1 MLWTAPATAYN
12 TVGVRRRRSHNL
24 QGDQRVRIERLEI
37 AGFKSFAE
45 PVTLEFG
52 QGATAVVGPNGCG
65 KSNIADAV
73 FWVLGELG
81 AGTIRAR
88 GKELIFSGSALRE
101 PLGVAE
107 VRLHVSGARG
117 SRPTEAQNGAAGNG
131 ADSVAGNGA
140 SPAGGALPE
149 TPCNGAAAGT
159 APENGAAAGGLQRD
173 VVVGRRVD
181 ASGQSVYE
189 MDGRRCTR
197 RDIRRLFA
205 GTGLGPGSYAL
216 IEQGRA
222 NEVLSRKPADLRLLV
237 DEAVG
242 LGAYRLNRRESEA
255 NLRAAEKA
263 LERVRER
270 LRELDRFIR
279 VARRDSRTATRVREA
294 SDQAR
299 LLGVA
304 EKAARREELLTRI
317 RENAAPGEALGAE
330 RARRSRSLRAFERF
344 VEALREQVAG
354 TEVELREA
362 TREIGDLR
370 ARRAHAAALLDEG
383 ARAAEGR
390 AAQVSRLDTEATT
403 LGARLDDL
411 ETERKESERRA
422 GEFPD
427 RLAELTEA
435 AAARAAARDRALGEE
450 REAHAL
456 LWELRREVDR
466 LRASVRSF
474 RLSRDQYAARR
485 ERLSAAGLGLAG
497 SRRELAARL
506 DHATGG
512 LSAARERVRAQED
525 EISGLRGRLETAEAA
540 WRAATAAAEAAR
552 GEEAQAE
559 KDQAALSARRRSL
572 EALVAS
578 RNQLGE
584 GAAKLVEAAHRRG
597 LAPGGALGELVEV
610 DPGYE
615 LAAERLLGVH
625 RIRIERVADV
635 AELVE
640 ELGGPE
646 AGPSEV
652 LVSEL
657 LDACGSR
664 ERPASGGADRL
675 GDHLKPADARLGP
688 VIPDAVVT
696 TDLAEALAAF
706 LKEPGAYVARDGA
719 SVTPPGVVRFG
730 RGGPG
735 EGFLSTRREVAELEA
750 REREGARRLAR
761 LARASAGARAAA
773 DKARSAVE
781 GLGQTLARAEN
792 LAHRLQLDA
801 DRREETVEDV
811 SKRIEE
817 LEAEVSRHGEEAEGN
832 EEADARAAELLA
844 RDEARLGEA
853 SRELGEREGTHAA
866 LRRELEAREGEWRD
880 ADRELAR
887 QNAVADEVAGRAR
900 ALARQVRDDRQRL
913 ERIRAERAAAGR
925 DEEEWRTRRAS
936 AVREREAAE
945 TAVRDREAR
954 EAALAGVAADLRTRL
969 EGAVEAARLRTA
981 ELRDLEERLHELRS
995 GTQEAQGLLRELEDE
1010 FQRSRGRSLA
1020 EEAARLPASLQGRS
1034 REALAEEVSQVQD
1047 RIRQLGPVN
1056 EIAEAR
1062 LRELQAERREP
1073 ESNLQDVE
1081 AGIADG
1087 LAAIRRQD
1095 REARRIFRE
1104 GFEAVSAG
1112 FDEAFRQ
1119 LFGGGRAELRLV
1131 ATPGPP
1137 GLQESEDAAQGTGR
1151 GADPA
1156 GGDPGAPAS
1165 ASSGNGV
1172 GEAADAGLAGEFEA
1186 WNGGRS
1192 LAPEMPVDAQFGV
1205 EIVAQPPGKKLQS
1218 VRLLSG
1224 GEKAMTAIAF
1234 LIALFRYRP
1243 APFCLLDEVD
1253 APLDDANVQRFASML
1268 DELKR
1273 DTQLVVITHNR
1284 LTMEACEHLY
1294 GVTMEE
1300 PGVSRLISMQLGAD
1314 VENWIAAAADPDR
1327 ADGAAALSA

>member
-1 MLWTAPATAYN
+1 M
-12 TVGVRRRRSHNL
+12 
-24 QGDQRVRIERLEI
+24 RIERLEI

-117 SRPTEAQNGAAGNG
+117 SRPGEPASGVGGNG
-131 ADSVAGNGA
+131 AEAVAGNG
-140 SPAGGALPE
+140 GLPE
-149 TPCNGAAAGT
+149 RGAPQGTPGNGAAAPP
-159 APENGAAAGGLQRD
+159 APEDGTTAGGFRQD

-242 LGAYRLNRRESEA
+242 LGAYRLNRRESET

-279 VARRDSRTATRVREA
+279 VARRDSRTASRVREA
-294 SDQAR
+294 ADQAR

-304 EKAARREELLTRI
+304 EKAARREELLSRI
-317 RENAAPGEALGAE
+317 RENTAPDDALAAE
-330 RARRSRSLRAFERF
+330 RARRSRSLQAFERF
-344 VEALREQVAG
+344 VEALREQVTG

-362 TREIGDLR
+362 TREIGDLKERR
-370 ARRAHAAALLDEG
+370 ARAAALLDEG
-383 ARAAEGR
+383 ARAAEVR
-390 AAQVSRLDTEATT
+390 ASQVSRLDAEAAT
-403 LGARLDDL
+403 LEARLDDL
-411 ETERKESERRA
+411 ETERQESERRA

-427 RLAELTEA
+427 RLTELTEA
-435 AAARAAARDRALGEE
+435 AAGQAAARDRALAEE
-450 REAHAL
+450 REAHSV

-474 RLSRDQYAARR
+474 RMSRDQYATQR
-485 ERLSAAGLGLAG
+485 ERLSATGLGLSG
-497 SRRELAARL
+497 SRREFAARL
-506 DHATGG
+506 DHATRT
-512 LSAARERVRAQED
+512 LSGALSRVRAQED
-525 EISGLRGRLETAEAA
+525 EITGLRGQLETAEAA
-540 WRAATAAAEAAR
+540 WRSATSAAEAAR
-552 GEEAQAE
+552 DEEVRAE
-559 KDQAALSARRRSL
+559 KDQAALADRHRSL
-572 EALVAS
+572 AALVAS

-584 GAAKLVEAAHRRG
+584 STSRVLAAAHRRG

-615 LAAERLLGVH
+615 VAAERLLGVH
-625 RIRIERVADV
+625 RIRIDRVADV
-635 AELVE
+635 SEIVE
-640 ELGGPE
+640 ELGGQE

-657 LDACGSR
+657 LEACGSR
-664 ERPASGGADRL
+664 ERPANDGGDRL
-675 GDHLKPADARLGP
+675 GDHLKPLDPGLDPA
-688 VIPDAVVT
+688 IPDAVVT
-696 TDLAEALAAF
+696 GDLTEALAAF
-706 LKEPGAYVARDGA
+706 LDKPHTYVTRDGA
-719 SVTPPGVVRFG
+719 SVAPPGVVRFG

-750 REREGARRLAR
+750 RKREGTRQLAR
-761 LARASAGARAAA
+761 LARAATGAQEAA

-781 GLGQTLARAEN
+781 DLRQTLGRAEN
-792 LAHRLQLDA
+792 LAHRLQLEA
-801 DRREETVEDV
+801 DRHAETVEDV

-817 LEAEVSRHGEEAEGN
+817 LEAEVSRHDEEREDN
-832 EEADARAAELLA
+832 EQADARAGELLA
-844 RDEARLGEA
+844 RDEARLQEA
-853 SRELGEREGTHAA
+853 SRELAERDAAHAA
-866 LRRELEAREGEWRD
+866 RRRELEAREAQWRE

-900 ALARQVRDDRQRL
+900 ALERQVRDDRQRL
-913 ERIRAERAAAGR
+913 DRARAERAAAGC
-925 DEEEWRTRRAS
+925 EENEWLTRRA
-936 AVREREAAE
+936 AALRERQSAEAAI
-945 TAVRDREAR
+945 RDWEAR
-954 EAALAGVAADLRTRL
+954 EGALTRVAADLRTRL
-969 EGAVEAARLRTA
+969 EDAVEAVRTRA
-981 ELRDLEERLHELRS
+981 GEIRDLEEKLHEIRS
-995 GTQEAQGLLRELEDE
+995 GTQEAQGLLRELEGE
-1010 FQRSRGRSLA
+1010 FQRATGGSLTN
-1020 EEAARLPASLQGRS
+1020 AAASLPASLRGRS
-1034 REALAEEVSQVQD
+1034 REDLAEEISEVQD
-1047 RIRQLGPVN
+1047 RIRNLGPVN
-1056 EIAEAR
+1056 EIAETR

-1073 ESNLQDVE
+1073 ESHLQDVE
-1081 AGIADG
+1081 QGIADG

-1104 GFEAVSAG
+1104 GFEAVNTG

-1131 ATPGPP
+1131 AAPGPP
-1137 GLQESEDAAQGTGR
+1137 GSHESADTANGTGQ

-1156 GGDPGAPAS
+1156 REGSGAPAS
-1165 ASSGNGV
+1165 GGSGNGV
-1172 GEAADAGLAGEFEA
+1172 DATAAAGIEEGFEA
-1186 WNGGRS
+1186 WNRDAGS

-1205 EIVAQPPGKKLQS
+1205 EIAAQPPGKKLQS

-1234 LIALFRYRP
+1234 LIALFRHRP

-1253 APLDDANVQRFASML
+1253 APLDDANVRRFASML

-1300 PGVSRLISMQLGAD
+1300 PGVSRLISMEIGAG
-1314 VENWIAAAADPDR
+1314 VEDWIAAAADPDT
-1327 ADGAAALSA
+1327 ADAAALSA

>member
-1 MLWTAPATAYN
+1 M
-12 TVGVRRRRSHNL
+12 
-24 QGDQRVRIERLEI
+24 RIERLEI

-88 GKELIFSGSALRE
+88 GKELIFSGSALRD

-107 VRLHVSGARG
+107 VRLHVSGVRG
-117 SRPTEAQNGAAGNG
+117 SRSGESGNGVAANGAGPVARSGGSLEGDALPGRPGNGAAEPVPGNG
-131 ADSVAGNGA
+131 MA
-140 SPAGGALPE
+140 PGALR
-149 TPCNGAAAGT
+149 
-159 APENGAAAGGLQRD
+159 RD

-279 VARRDSRTATRVREA
+279 MARRDSRTATRVREA
-294 SDQAR
+294 ADRAR

-304 EKAARREELLTRI
+304 EKAARREEFLSRI
-317 RENAAPGEALGAE
+317 RENTAPADALSAE
-330 RARRSRSLRAFERF
+330 RARRSRSLQAFERF
-344 VEALREQVAG
+344 VEALREQVTG
-354 TEVELREA
+354 TEVELREV
-362 TREIGDLR
+362 TREIGDLGVRR
-370 ARRAHAAALLDEG
+370 ARAAALLDEG
-383 ARAAEGR
+383 ARAAEVR
-390 AAQVSRLDTEATT
+390 ASHVSRLETEAAT

-422 GEFPD
+422 GEFPG

-435 AAARAAARDRALGEE
+435 AAGRAASRDRALAED
-450 REAHAL
+450 REAHSL
-456 LWELRREVDR
+456 VWELRREVDR

-474 RLSRDQYAARR
+474 RMSRNQYAAQR
-485 ERLSAAGLGLAG
+485 ERLSATGLGLSG
-497 SRRELAARL
+497 SRRELDARL
-506 DHATGG
+506 DHAARGLTGA
-512 LSAARERVRAQED
+512 LSRVRAQED
-525 EISGLRGRLETAEAA
+525 EITGLRGQLETAEAA
-540 WRAATAAAEAAR
+540 WRSATSAAEAAR
-552 GEEAQAE
+552 AEAARAE
-559 KDQAALSARRRSL
+559 KDQAALSARHRSL
-572 EALVAS
+572 RALVAS
-578 RNQLGE
+578 RRQLGE
-584 GAAKLVEAAHRRG
+584 SASQVVEAARRRG
-597 LAPGGALGELVEV
+597 LEPGGALGELVEV

-615 LAAERLLGVH
+615 LAAERLLGLH
-625 RIRIERVADV
+625 QIRIDRVADV
-635 AELVE
+635 SELVE
-640 ELGGPE
+640 ELGGE
-646 AGPSEV
+646 KAGPSEV

-657 LDACGSR
+657 LEACGSR
-664 ERPASGGADRL
+664 GRPANDGADRL
-675 GDHLKPADARLGP
+675 GDHLKPLDAGLGP
-688 VIPDAVVT
+688 IIPDAVVT
-696 TDLAEALAAF
+696 THLAEALVAF
-706 LKEPGAYVARDGA
+706 LKEPRIYVTRDGA
-719 SVTPPGVVRFG
+719 SVAPPGVVRFG

-750 REREGARRLAR
+750 REREGTQRLTR
-761 LARASAGARAAA
+761 LARASTSAGEAA
-773 DKARSAVE
+773 DEARSAVDE
-781 GLGQTLARAEN
+781 LRQTLARAEN
-792 LAHRLQLDA
+792 LAHRLQLEA
-801 DRREETVEDV
+801 DRRGETVEDV

-817 LEAEVSRHGEEAEGN
+817 LEAEVSRHGEEREGN
-832 EEADARAAELLA
+832 DRADARAAELLA
-844 RDEARLGEA
+844 RDEARFKEA
-853 SRELGEREGTHAA
+853 SRELGEREAAHAA
-866 LRRELEAREGEWRD
+866 LRRELEAREGQWRD

-887 QNAVADEVAGRAR
+887 QNAVADEVTGRAR
-900 ALARQVRDDRQRL
+900 ALGRQVRDDRQRL

-925 DEEEWRTRRAS
+925 DEEEWLTRRAS
-936 AVREREAAE
+936 AIHERESTESAIREREA
-945 TAVRDREAR
+945 RE
-954 EAALAGVAADLRTRL
+954 EALAGAAADLRSRL
-969 EGAVEAARLRTA
+969 ESAVAAARLRTA
-981 ELRDLEERLHELRS
+981 EIRDLEERLHKIRS

-1010 FQRSRGRSLA
+1010 FQRSGGGALAEAAAGLPASLRGRSRKELA
-1020 EEAARLPASLQGRS
+1020 EEAA
-1034 REALAEEVSQVQD
+1034 QVQD
-1047 RIRQLGPVN
+1047 RIRKLGPVN

-1073 ESNLQDVE
+1073 ESHLEDVE
-1081 AGIADG
+1081 QGIADG
-1087 LAAIRRQD
+1087 LRAIRRQD

-1104 GFEAVSAG
+1104 GFDAVSAG
-1112 FDEAFRQ
+1112 FDAAFRQ

-1131 ATPGPP
+1131 AAPGPP
-1137 GLQESEDAAQGTGR
+1137 GLQEATHTARGTGQ

-1156 GGDPGAPAS
+1156 GEDPDTS
-1165 ASSGNGV
+1165 AAGSPGNGV
-1172 GEAADAGLAGEFEA
+1172 AEAPAAGTTGEFEG
-1186 WNGGRS
+1186 WSPNPQS
-1192 LAPEMPVDAQFGV
+1192 LAPGMPVEAQFGV
-1205 EIVAQPPGKKLQS
+1205 EIAAQPPGKKLQS

-1300 PGVSRLISMQLGAD
+1300 PGVSRLISMQIGAD
-1314 VENWIAAAADPDR
+1314 VENWIAAAADPESV
-1327 ADGAAALSA
+1327 GSAASLPA

>member
-1 MLWTAPATAYN
+1 M
-12 TVGVRRRRSHNL
+12 
-24 QGDQRVRIERLEI
+24 RIERLEI

-107 VRLHVSGARG
+107 VRLHVSGVRV
-117 SRPTEAQNGAAGNG
+117 SRPGQSRNG
-131 ADSVAGNGA
+131 VAGNGSGA
-140 SPAGGALPE
+140 PSGNGALVEPAAPSG
-149 TPCNGAAAGT
+149 TPGNGAAPPDPLPPAVSAARG
-159 APENGAAAGGLQRD
+159 PEREVLEREVLERE
-173 VVVGRRVD
+173 VVVSRRVD

-237 DEAVG
+237 EEAVG

-270 LRELDRFIR
+270 LAELERHIR
-279 VARRDSRTATRVREA
+279 VARRDSRTASRVREA

-304 EKAARREELLTRI
+304 AKAARREELLSRI
-317 RENAAPGEALGAE
+317 RQNAVPEEVLGAE
-330 RARRSRSLRAFERF
+330 RVRRSRSLESFERF
-344 VEALREQVAG
+344 VEAIREQVAG
-354 TEVELREA
+354 TEIELREA
-362 TREIGDLR
+362 TREIGDLG
-370 ARRAHAAALLDEG
+370 ARRARAAALLDEG
-383 ARAAEGR
+383 ARSAEVR
-390 AAQVSRLDTEATT
+390 ATQVSRLDTEAAT
-403 LGARLDDL
+403 LGARLADL
-411 ETERKESERRA
+411 ESEREESERRA
-422 GEFPD
+422 GEFPE
-427 RLAELTEA
+427 RLADLAEA
-435 AAARAAARDRALGEE
+435 AAGRAAARDRALAEE
-450 REAHAL
+450 REAHSL

-474 RLSRDQYAARR
+474 RMSREQYAVRR
-485 ERLSAAGLGLAG
+485 ERLSATGLGLSG
-497 SRRELAARL
+497 SRRELDARL
-506 DHATGG
+506 GHATRT
-512 LSAARERVRAQED
+512 LSEALSRVRAQD
-525 EISGLRGRLETAEAA
+525 AEAA
-540 WRAATAAAEAAR
+540 EMRARLEATEASWRSAAADAEAA
-552 GEEAQAE
+552 GDEEERAA
-559 KDQAALSARRRSL
+559 KDQAARSDRHRSL
-572 EALVAS
+572 KALVAS

-584 GAAKLVEAAHRRG
+584 GAAKLAGAAQRLG
-597 LAPGGALGELVEV
+597 LTPGRALGELVEV

-625 RIRIERVADV
+625 RIRIDRVADLSELV
-635 AELVE
+635 AEL
-640 ELGGPE
+640 GGRD

-657 LDACGSR
+657 LEACASP
-664 ERPASGGADRL
+664 ERPATVGDDRL
-675 GDHLKPADARLGP
+675 SDHLRPADPALDP
-688 VIPDAVVT
+688 AIPDAVVT
-696 TDLAEALAAF
+696 ADLAEALAAF
-706 LKEPGAYVARDGA
+706 VETPRLYVTRDGA
-719 SVTPPGVVRFG
+719 SVAPPGVVRFG

-735 EGFLSTRREVAELEA
+735 EGFLRTRRELAELEDGV
-750 REREGARRLAR
+750 RKGTRRLAR
-761 LARASAGARAAA
+761 LARASIACREKAEAARRAAEDLREA
-773 DKARSAVE
+773 
-781 GLGQTLARAEN
+781 LARAEN
-792 LAHRLQLDA
+792 LAHRLRFEA
-801 DRREETVEDV
+801 DRHGETVEDV
-811 SKRIEE
+811 RTRIEE
-817 LEAEVSRHGEEAEGN
+817 LEAEVSRHAEERESN
-832 EEADARAAELLA
+832 EKADARAAELLA
-844 RDEARLGEA
+844 RDETRLREA
-853 SRELGEREGTHAA
+853 SRELGEREAA
-866 LRRELEAREGEWRD
+866 HTALKRELEAREGQWRG

-887 QNAVADEVAGRAR
+887 QQAVSDEVVGRAR
-900 ALARQVRDDRQRL
+900 DLERQVGEDRQRL
-913 ERIRAERAAAGR
+913 ERIRAERVAAR
-925 DEEEWRTRRAS
+925 REEKEWLRRRES
-936 AVREREAAE
+936 AVREQESAG
-945 TAVRDREAR
+945 TAVRDSEAR
-954 EAALAGVAADLRTRL
+954 EQALTGVAASLRARL
-969 EGAVEAARLRTA
+969 EEAAEALRRRGA
-981 ELRDLEERLHELRS
+981 EIRDLEERLHEVRS
-995 GTQEAQGLLRELEDE
+995 GTQEARGLLRELEGE
-1010 FQRSRGRSLA
+1010 FERASGRSLA
-1020 EEAARLPASLQGRS
+1020 EAAASLPASLHGRS
-1034 REALAEEVSQVQD
+1034 REEIAEEVRQVEE
-1047 RIRQLGPVN
+1047 RIERLGPVN
-1056 EIAEAR
+1056 EIAEVR
-1062 LRELQAERREP
+1062 LRELEAERGEP
-1073 ESNLQDVE
+1073 ELHLRDVE
-1081 AGIADG
+1081 QGISDG

-1095 REARRIFRE
+1095 REARRVFKE

-1131 ATPGPP
+1131 ETPGPSGP
-1137 GLQESEDAAQGTGR
+1137 HESGDA
-1151 GADPA
+1151 
-1156 GGDPGAPAS
+1156 
-1165 ASSGNGV
+1165 
-1172 GEAADAGLAGEFEA
+1172 AADAGPGADRSPERPRAAGSGSGDRA
-1186 WNGGRS
+1186 ATNGEMHGDLPDRDADTNS

-1205 EIVAQPPGKKLQS
+1205 EIAAQPPGKKLQS

-1268 DELKR
+1268 GELKR

-1300 PGVSRLISMQLGAD
+1300 PGVSRLISVQIGAD
-1314 VENWIAAAADPDR
+1314 IENWIAAAPGAETVG
-1327 ADGAAALSA
+1327 GAAAMPA

>member
-1 MLWTAPATAYN
+1 M
-12 TVGVRRRRSHNL
+12 
-24 QGDQRVRIERLEI
+24 RIERLEI

-52 QGATAVVGPNGCG
+52 EGATAVVGPNGCG

-117 SRPTEAQNGAAGNG
+117 SEPGESENGVPRNGADAVAGNGVPPESGAPPGIPGNGAAG
-131 ADSVAGNGA
+131 
-140 SPAGGALPE
+140 PIPE
-149 TPCNGAAAGT
+149 D
-159 APENGAAAGGLQRD
+159 GAAAGGFRRN
-173 VVVGRRVD
+173 VVVSRRVD

-197 RDIRRLFA
+197 REIRRLFA

-222 NEVLSRKPADLRLLV
+222 NDVLSRKPADLRLLV

-270 LRELDRFIR
+270 LRELDRYIR
-279 VARRDSRTATRVREA
+279 VARRDSRTASRVREA
-294 SDQAR
+294 SEQAQM
-299 LLGVA
+299 LGVA
-304 EKAARREELLTRI
+304 EKAARREELLSRI
-317 RENAAPGEALGAE
+317 RENSAPEDALGAE
-330 RARRSRSLRAFERF
+330 RARRSRSLGAFERF
-344 VEALREQVAG
+344 VEALREQATG
-354 TEVELREA
+354 TEFELREA
-362 TREIGDLR
+362 TREIGDLG
-370 ARRAHAAALLDEG
+370 ARRARAAALLDEG
-383 ARAAEGR
+383 ARAAGIR
-390 AAQVSRLDTEATT
+390 ASQVSRLDAEATA
-403 LGARLDDL
+403 LEARLDDL
-411 ETERKESERRA
+411 EIERQESERRA

-435 AAARAAARDRALGEE
+435 ATERAAARDRALAEE
-450 REAHAL
+450 REAHSR
-456 LWELRREVDR
+456 LWELGREVDR

-474 RLSRDQYAARR
+474 RMSRDQYATRR
-485 ERLSAAGLGLAG
+485 ERLSAAGLGLSG

-506 DHATGG
+506 DHATRG
-512 LSAARERVRAQED
+512 LAGARSRVRAQED
-525 EISGLRGRLETAEAA
+525 EITGLRGRLETAEAGWRSA
-540 WRAATAAAEAAR
+540 TSRAQAARDEEARAA
-552 GEEAQAE
+552 EE
-559 KDQAALSARRRSL
+559 QAALSDRHRAL
-572 EALVAS
+572 EALLAS

-584 GAAKLVEAAHRRG
+584 SAAKVVEAARRRG

-615 LAAERLLGVH
+615 RAAERLLGVH
-625 RIRIERVADV
+625 RIRIDRVADV
-635 AELVE
+635 SGLVE
-640 ELGGPE
+640 ELGGQQ

-657 LDACGSR
+657 LEACASR
-664 ERPASGGADRL
+664 ERVVKDGDDRL
-675 GDHLKPADARLGP
+675 GDHLRPKDPGLQPA
-688 VIPDAVVT
+688 IPDAVVT
-696 TDLAEALAAF
+696 ADLTEALRAF
-706 LKEPGAYVARDGA
+706 LKKPGAYVTPDGA

-735 EGFLSTRREVAELEA
+735 EGFLSTRREVTELET
-750 REREGARRLAR
+750 RKREGTRQLAR
-761 LARASAGARAAA
+761 LARASTGAREAAE
-773 DKARSAVE
+773 KARSAVE
-781 GLGQTLARAEN
+781 DLRQTLARAEN
-792 LAHRLQLDA
+792 LAHRLLLEA
-801 DRREETVEDV
+801 DRRGETFDDV
-811 SKRIEE
+811 STRIEE
-817 LEAEVSRHGEEAEGN
+817 LEAEVSRHTEEAEGN
-832 EEADARAAELLA
+832 EKADARAAAQLA
-844 RDEARLGEA
+844 RDEARLQEA
-853 SRELGEREGTHAA
+853 SRELGERDRAHAA
-866 LRRELEAREGEWRD
+866 LRRELEAREGQWRD

-887 QNAVADEVAGRAR
+887 HNAVAEEVAGRAR
-900 ALARQVRDDRQRL
+900 ALEGQVRDDRQRL
-913 ERIRAERAAAGR
+913 DRIRAEHAAAGR
-925 DEEEWRTRRAS
+925 EEEEWRTRRA
-936 AVREREAAE
+936 AALRERESAE
-945 TAVRDREAR
+945 TAIRDWEAR
-954 EAALAGVAADLRTRL
+954 EGTLAGVAGDLRTRL
-969 EGAVEAARLRTA
+969 EGAVEAARIRTA
-981 ELRDLEERLHELRS
+981 EIRDLEENLHKVRS
-995 GTQEAQGLLRELEDE
+995 GTQEAQGLLRELEGE
-1010 FQRSRGRSLA
+1010 FQRSGGRSLA
-1020 EEAARLPASLQGRS
+1020 DAAASLPAPLRGRS
-1034 REALAEEVSQVQD
+1034 REDLAEEIAEVQD
-1047 RIRQLGPVN
+1047 RIRNLGPVN

-1073 ESNLQDVE
+1073 ESHLRDVE
-1081 AGIADG
+1081 HGIADG

-1095 REARRIFRE
+1095 REARRIFRD

-1131 ATPGPP
+1131 ATPPP
-1137 GLQESEDAAQGTGR
+1137 GSRESADTAKGTGR

-1156 GGDPGAPAS
+1156 GENPDRAAS
-1165 ASSGNGV
+1165 GSSENGV
-1172 GEAADAGLAGEFEA
+1172 GESAAAGTGEEFEA
-1186 WNGGRS
+1186 WNPEPGS
-1192 LAPEMPVDAQFGV
+1192 LAPEMPEDVQLGV
-1205 EIVAQPPGKKLQS
+1205 EIAAQPPGKKLQS

-1253 APLDDANVQRFASML
+1253 APLDDANVRRFASML

-1284 LTMEACEHLY
+1284 LTMEACEHLF

-1300 PGVSRLISMQLGAD
+1300 PGVSRLISMQIGAE
-1314 VENWIAAAADPDR
+1314 VEDWIAAAAEPDT
-1327 ADGAAALSA
+1327 AGAAASLPA

>member
-1 MLWTAPATAYN
+1 M
-12 TVGVRRRRSHNL
+12 
-24 QGDQRVRIERLEI
+24 RIERLEI

-117 SRPTEAQNGAAGNG
+117 SDPGECGNR
-131 ADSVAGNGA
+131 VAGNGA
-140 SPAGGALPE
+140 AAVAGNGGPPLGDAPRGAPA
-149 TPCNGAAAGT
+149 NGAAET
-159 APENGAAAGGLQRD
+159 VPEDGLATGGLGRN

-197 RDIRRLFA
+197 REIRRLFA

-222 NEVLSRKPADLRLLV
+222 NDVLSRKPADLRLLV

-270 LRELDRFIR
+270 LRELDRYIR
-279 VARRDSRTATRVREA
+279 VARRDSRTASQVREA
-294 SDQAR
+294 SERAGM
-299 LLGVA
+299 LGVA
-304 EKAARREELLTRI
+304 EKAARREELLSRI
-317 RENAAPGEALGAE
+317 RSNTAPEDALGAE
-330 RARRSRSLRAFERF
+330 LARRSRSLRAFERF
-344 VEALREQVAG
+344 VEGLRKLATG
-354 TEVELREA
+354 TELELREA
-362 TREIGDLR
+362 TRKIGELGAHR
-370 ARRAHAAALLDEG
+370 ARAAALLDEG
-383 ARAAEGR
+383 VRAAEIR
-390 AAQVSRLDTEATT
+390 ASRISRLESEATT
-403 LGARLDDL
+403 LEARLEDL
-411 ETERKESERRA
+411 ETERQESEHRA

-435 AAARAAARDRALGEE
+435 AHRRGAARDRALTEE
-450 REAHAL
+450 REAHSR

-474 RLSRDQYAARR
+474 RISRDQYATRR
-485 ERLSAAGLGLAG
+485 ARLSADGLGLSG

-506 DHATGG
+506 DHATQG
-512 LSAARERVRAQED
+512 LSAARSRVREQED
-525 EISGLRGRLETAEAA
+525 EITGRRGELETAEAA
-540 WRAATAAAEAAR
+540 WRAATAAAQAAWD
-552 GEEAQAE
+552 EEARAE
-559 KDQAALSARRRSL
+559 KEQAALSDRHRL
-572 EALVAS
+572 LKALIGS

-584 GAAKLVEAAHRRG
+584 SASRVVEAAHRCG

-625 RIRIERVADV
+625 RIRIDRVADV
-635 AELVE
+635 AKLVE
-640 ELGGPE
+640 ELGGQE

-657 LDACGSR
+657 LEACGSSK
-664 ERPASGGADRL
+664 RPAHDGTDRL
-675 GDHLKPADARLGP
+675 GDHLKPVDPALDR
-688 VIPDAVVT
+688 VVPDAAVT
-696 TDLAEALAAF
+696 MDLAEALAAF
-706 LKEPGAYVARDGA
+706 VKKPGTYVTRGGA

-735 EGFLSTRREVAELEA
+735 EGFLSTRREAAELKA
-750 REREGARRLAR
+750 REREGRGQLAR
-761 LARASAGARAAA
+761 LAHASADAQETAG
-773 DKARSAVE
+773 KTRSALE
-781 GLGQTLARAEN
+781 DLRQALSRAEN
-792 LAHRLQLDA
+792 LAHRLRLEA
-801 DRREETVEDV
+801 DRHEETVEDA

-817 LEAEVSRHGEEAEGN
+817 LEAEVSRHAEEAEGN
-832 EEADARAAELLA
+832 EDADARAAALLA
-844 RDEARLGEA
+844 RDEARHREA
-853 SRELGEREGTHAA
+853 SRELTERDAAHTA
-866 LRRELEAREGEWRD
+866 LRSELEAREGQWRD

-887 QNAVADEVAGRAR
+887 GNAVADEVAGRAR
-900 ALARQVRDDRQRL
+900 ALERQVRNDRQRL
-913 ERIRAERAAAGR
+913 ERIRTERAAAR
-925 DEEEWRTRRAS
+925 REEEEWLIRRAD
-936 AVREREAAE
+936 ALRERESAEAAI
-945 TAVRDREAR
+945 RDWEVREATLTR
-954 EAALAGVAADLRTRL
+954 GAADLRTRL
-969 EGAVEAARLRTA
+969 EGAAEAARTRTGEIRA
-981 ELRDLEERLHELRS
+981 LEENLHEIRS
-995 GTQEAQGLLRELEDE
+995 RTQEARSLLRELEGE
-1010 FQRSRGRSLA
+1010 FQRASGGSLPD
-1020 EEAARLPASLQGRS
+1020 AAASLPASLRGRS
-1034 REALAEEVSQVQD
+1034 REELADEMRQAQD
-1047 RIRQLGPVN
+1047 RIRSLGPVN

-1073 ESNLQDVE
+1073 ESHLEDVE
-1081 AGIADG
+1081 QGIADG

-1104 GFEAVSAG
+1104 GFEAVNAG

-1131 ATPGPP
+1131 AAPGPSVSH
-1137 GLQESEDAAQGTGR
+1137 ESADTANGTGQ

-1156 GGDPGAPAS
+1156 GEDSGAPARG
-1165 ASSGNGV
+1165 SSGNGV
-1172 GEAADAGLAGEFEA
+1172 DETVAAGTDEEFEA
-1186 WNGGRS
+1186 WNGNPAS

-1205 EIVAQPPGKKLQS
+1205 EIAAQPPGKKLQS

-1224 GEKAMTAIAF
+1224 GEKAMTAIGF
-1234 LIALFRYRP
+1234 LIALFRHRP

-1253 APLDDANVQRFASML
+1253 APLDDANVRRFASML

-1300 PGVSRLISMQLGAD
+1300 PGVSRLISMEIGAGAED
-1314 VENWIAAAADPDR
+1314 WIAAADPDT
-1327 ADGAAALSA
+1327 ADAAASLPA

>member
-1 MLWTAPATAYN
+1 M
-12 TVGVRRRRSHNL
+12 
-24 QGDQRVRIERLEI
+24 RIERLEI

-52 QGATAVVGPNGCG
+52 RGATAVVGPNGCG

-101 PLGVAE
+101 PLAVAE
-107 VRLHVSGARG
+107 VRLHVSGARD
-117 SRPTEAQNGAAGNG
+117 SRPGESDNGFARNGAEA
-131 ADSVAGNGA
+131 VAGNGA
-140 SPAGGALPE
+140 PRVRD
-149 TPCNGAAAGT
+149 TPRGT
-159 APENGAAAGGLQRD
+159 AGNAARPVAENGVAPGGFGRN

-197 RDIRRLFA
+197 REIRRLFA

-222 NEVLSRKPADLRLLV
+222 NDVLSRKPADLRLLV

-270 LRELDRFIR
+270 LRELDRYIR
-279 VARRDSRTATRVREA
+279 LARRDSRNASRVREA
-294 SDQAR
+294 SEQAR
-299 LLGVA
+299 MLGVA
-304 EKAARREELLTRI
+304 EKAARREELLSRV
-317 RENAAPGEALGAE
+317 RENTGPEDALGAE

-344 VEALREQVAG
+344 VEALREQATG
-354 TEVELREA
+354 IEFELREA
-362 TREIGDLR
+362 TREIGDLG
-370 ARRAHAAALLDEG
+370 ARRARAAALLDEG
-383 ARAAEGR
+383 ARAAGMR
-390 AAQVSRLDTEATT
+390 ASQVTRLDAETTT
-403 LGARLDDL
+403 LEARLDDL
-411 ETERKESERRA
+411 ETRRQESERRA
-422 GEFPD
+422 EVFPD
-427 RLAELTEA
+427 RLAELTGVA
-435 AAARAAARDRALGEE
+435 TRRAAARDRALADE
-450 REAHAL
+450 REAHGL
-456 LWELRREVDR
+456 VWELRREVDR

-474 RLSRDQYAARR
+474 RMSRDQYATRR
-485 ERLSAAGLGLAG
+485 ERLSATGLGLSG
-497 SRRELAARL
+497 SRRELAARM
-506 DHATGG
+506 DHATRS
-512 LSAARERVRAQED
+512 LSGARARARTQE
-525 EISGLRGRLETAEAA
+525 EGITGLRAELETAEAA
-540 WRAATAAAEAAR
+540 WRSATSAVAAAR
-552 GEEAQAE
+552 DEEARAE
-559 KDQAALSARRRSL
+559 KEQAALADRHRSL
-572 EALVAS
+572 AALVAS

-584 GAAKLVEAAHRRG
+584 SASKVVEAAHRRG
-597 LAPGGALGELVEV
+597 FAPGGALGELVEV

-615 LAAERLLGVH
+615 LAAERLLGIH
-625 RIRIERVADV
+625 RIRIDRVSDV
-635 AELVE
+635 SELVE
-640 ELGGPE
+640 ELGGEE

-657 LDACGSR
+657 LEACGSR
-664 ERPASGGADRL
+664 KRPANDGADRL
-675 GDHLKPADARLGP
+675 GDHLRPLDPALDR
-688 VIPDAVVT
+688 VVPDAVVT
-696 TDLAEALAAF
+696 TGLAEALAAF
-706 LKEPGAYVARDGA
+706 LKEPGTYVTRDGA

-750 REREGARRLAR
+750 RKRQGARRLAR
-761 LARASAGARAAA
+761 LARASAGARESA
-773 DKARSAVE
+773 DTAGSAVE
-781 GLGQTLARAEN
+781 ELRQALGQAEN
-792 LAHRLQLDA
+792 LAHRLQLEA
-801 DRREETVEDV
+801 DRERETVAEA

-817 LEAEVSRHGEEAEGN
+817 LEAEISRHAEEAEGN
-832 EEADARAAELLA
+832 EEADARAAELAA
-844 RDEARLGEA
+844 RDEARLEEA
-853 SRELGEREGTHAA
+853 SRELGEREAGHAA
-866 LRRELEAREGEWRD
+866 LRRELEAREGQWRD

-887 QNAVADEVAGRAR
+887 QNAVADEVAGRAQ
-900 ALARQVRDDRQRL
+900 ALERQVRDDRQRL

-925 DEEEWRTRRAS
+925 EEEEWRTRQAS
-936 AVREREAAE
+936 AARERQSTE
-945 TAVRDREAR
+945 TAIRDWKAR
-954 EAALAGVAADLRTRL
+954 EATLTRGAADVRTRL
-969 EGAVEAARLRTA
+969 EGAVTAVRLRTA
-981 ELRDLEERLHELRS
+981 ETRDLEERLHEIRS
-995 GTQEAQGLLRELEDE
+995 GTQEAQGLLRELEDD

-1020 EEAARLPASLQGRS
+1020 EAAAALPASLRGRS
-1034 REALAEEVSQVQD
+1034 REELAEEAAEVQD
-1047 RIRQLGPVN
+1047 RIRKLGPVN

-1073 ESNLQDVE
+1073 ASHLEDVE
-1081 AGIADG
+1081 QGIADG

-1131 ATPGPP
+1131 AAPGPP
-1137 GLQESEDAAQGTGR
+1137 ESADMAKGTGQA
-1151 GADPA
+1151 ADPA
-1156 GGDPGAPAS
+1156 GEGPGAPMS
-1165 ASSGNGV
+1165 ASSENGV
-1172 GEAADAGLAGEFEA
+1172 AEAAAGTAGDFEA
-1186 WNGGRS
+1186 WGSDPRS
-1192 LAPEMPVDAQFGV
+1192 LAPGMPEETQFGV
-1205 EIVAQPPGKKLQS
+1205 EIAAEPPGKKLQS

-1300 PGVSRLISMQLGAD
+1300 PGVSRLISMEIGAD
-1314 VENWIAAAADPDR
+1314 AENWIAAAADPES
-1327 ADGAAALSA
+1327 ADGAALSA

>member
-1 MLWTAPATAYN
+1 M
-12 TVGVRRRRSHNL
+12 
-24 QGDQRVRIERLEI
+24 RIERLEI

-117 SRPTEAQNGAAGNG
+117 SRPRESENGVAANGAGSA
-131 ADSVAGNGA
+131 AGNGA
-140 SPAGGALPE
+140 SPDAAALQRRPG
-149 TPCNGAAAGT
+149 NGAAEPVPA
-159 APENGAAAGGLQRD
+159 NGMATGGSGHD

-181 ASGQSVYE
+181 ASGHSVYE

-197 RDIRRLFA
+197 KDIQRLFA

-304 EKAARREELLTRI
+304 EKAARREELRSRI
-317 RENAAPGEALGAE
+317 REHAAPEDALSAE

-344 VEALREQVAG
+344 VEALREQVTG

-370 ARRAHAAALLDEG
+370 ARRARAAALLDEG
-383 ARAAEGR
+383 ARAAEVR
-390 AAQVSRLDTEATT
+390 TSHVARLDTEART

-427 RLAELTEA
+427 RLAELTEGA
-435 AAARAAARDRALGEE
+435 AGRAAARDRALAEE

-474 RLSRDQYAARR
+474 RMSRDQYATQR
-485 ERLSAAGLGLAG
+485 ERLSAAGLGLSG
-497 SRRELAARL
+497 NRRELAARL
-506 DHATGG
+506 DHATRTLSGARSR
-512 LSAARERVRAQED
+512 LRAHEDETTALRAQFEAAEAKWRSAA
-525 EISGLRGRLETAEAA
+525 S
-540 WRAATAAAEAAR
+540 AAEAAR
-552 GEEAQAE
+552 DEETRAE
-559 KDQAALSARRRSL
+559 KDQAGLSDRHRSL

-584 GAAKLVEAAHRRG
+584 SAARVARAAHRRG
-597 LAPGGALGELVEV
+597 LVPGGALGELVEV

-615 LAAERLLGVH
+615 AAAERLLGVH
-625 RIRIERVADV
+625 RIRIGRVADV
-635 AELVE
+635 SELVE
-640 ELGGPE
+640 ELGGPD

-657 LDACGSR
+657 LEACGSPPR
-664 ERPASGGADRL
+664 RADDGCDRL
-675 GDHLKPADARLGP
+675 SDHLTPMDPALDP
-688 VIPDAVVT
+688 VVPDAVVT
-696 TDLAEALAAF
+696 TDLEEALAAF
-706 LKEPGAYVARDGA
+706 LKKPRAYVTRDGA
-719 SVTPPGVVRFG
+719 SVAPPGVVRFG

-735 EGFLSTRREVAELEA
+735 EGFLRTRREVAELET
-750 REREGARRLAR
+750 RKREGTRQLAR
-761 LARASAGARAAA
+761 LARASTRARETAE
-773 DKARSAVE
+773 KARSAVE
-781 GLGQTLARAEN
+781 DLRQTLGRAEN
-792 LAHRLQLDA
+792 IAHRLQLEA
-801 DRREETVEDV
+801 DRHEETVRDV
-811 SKRIEE
+811 STRIEE
-817 LEAEVSRHGEEAEGN
+817 LEAEISRHDEEREGN
-832 EEADARAAELLA
+832 EKADARAAELLA

-853 SRELGEREGTHAA
+853 CRELGEWEAAHAA
-866 LRRELEAREGEWRD
+866 LRRELEAREGQWRD

-900 ALARQVRDDRQRL
+900 ALERQVRDDRQRL
-913 ERIRAERAAAGR
+913 ERIRGERAAAGR
-925 DEEEWRTRRAS
+925 DEKEWLARRES
-936 AVREREAAE
+936 AIHERQSTEAAI
-945 TAVRDREAR
+945 RDWEAR
-954 EAALAGVAADLRTRL
+954 EGTLTGVAGDLRTRL
-969 EGAVEAARLRTA
+969 EGAVEAARLRSA
-981 ELRDLEERLHELRS
+981 EIRDLEERLHEIRS
-995 GTQEAQGLLRELEDE
+995 ATQETRGLLRELEGE
-1010 FQRSRGRSLA
+1010 FERSTGRSLA
-1020 EEAARLPASLQGRS
+1020 DAAAALPTALRGRS
-1034 REALAEEVSQVQD
+1034 RKELAEQAAQVQD
-1047 RIRQLGPVN
+1047 RIRKLGPVN

-1073 ESNLQDVE
+1073 ESHLQDVE
-1081 AGIADG
+1081 RGIADG

-1131 ATPGPP
+1131 ESPGPSA
-1137 GLQESEDAAQGTGR
+1137 LQESADTAKGTGQ
-1151 GADPA
+1151 GAHPSGEDP
-1156 GGDPGAPAS
+1156 DSPAS
-1165 ASSGNGV
+1165 RSSGNGV
-1172 GEAADAGLAGEFEA
+1172 AEAASAGIAGEFGA
-1186 WNGGRS
+1186 WNGIAKS
-1192 LAPEMPVDAQFGV
+1192 LTPEMPVDAQFGV
-1205 EIVAQPPGKKLQS
+1205 EIAAQPPGKKLQS

-1300 PGVSRLISMQLGAD
+1300 PGVSRLISMQIGAD
-1314 VENWIAAAADPDR
+1314 VENWIAAAADPES
-1327 ADGAAALSA
+1327 AAALSA

>member
-1 MLWTAPATAYN
+1 M
-12 TVGVRRRRSHNL
+12 
-24 QGDQRVRIERLEI
+24 RIERLEI

-117 SRPTEAQNGAAGNG
+117 SRPRESENGVAANGAGSAAGNG
-131 ADSVAGNGA
+131 GSPDAAAPQRRPGNGA
-140 SPAGGALPE
+140 AEPVPANGMATGGSGP
-149 TPCNGAAAGT
+149 
-159 APENGAAAGGLQRD
+159 D

-197 RDIRRLFA
+197 KHIQRLFA

-304 EKAARREELLTRI
+304 ETVARREEFLSRI
-317 RENAAPGEALGAE
+317 RANAAPGDALDAE
-330 RARRSRSLRAFERF
+330 RARRSRSLQTFERF
-344 VEALREQVAG
+344 VEALREQVTG
-354 TEVELREA
+354 TEVELRGA
-362 TREIGDLR
+362 TREIGELG
-370 ARRAHAAALLDEG
+370 ARRARAAALLDEG
-383 ARAAEGR
+383 ARAAGVR
-390 AAQVSRLDTEATT
+390 TSHASRLDTEATT
-403 LGARLDDL
+403 LAARLDDL

-427 RLAELTEA
+427 RLAGLTDA

-450 REAHAL
+450 RDAHGL
-456 LWELRREVDR
+456 VWELRREVDR
-466 LRASVRSF
+466 LRASVKSF
-474 RLSRDQYAARR
+474 RMSRDQYATRR
-485 ERLSAAGLGLAG
+485 ERLSATGLGLAG

-506 DHATGG
+506 DHATRT
-512 LSAARERVRAQED
+512 LSGALSRVRAQRD
-525 EISGLRGRLETAEAA
+525 EITGLRGRLETAEAA
-540 WRAATAAAEAAR
+540 WRSATSAAEAAR
-552 GEEAQAE
+552 DEEVRAGRE
-559 KDQAALSARRRSL
+559 QAALSDRHRSL

-584 GAAKLVEAAHRRG
+584 GASRVIEAAHRRG
-597 LAPGGALGELVEV
+597 LTPGGALGELVEV

-625 RIRIERVADV
+625 RIRIDRVAEV
-635 AELVE
+635 RELVE
-640 ELGGPE
+640 ELGGHE

-657 LDACGSR
+657 LEACGSR
-664 ERPASGGADRL
+664 ERSSNDGDDRL
-675 GDHLKPADARLGP
+675 GDHLKPADPGLDPA
-688 VIPDAVVT
+688 IPDAVVT
-696 TDLAEALAAF
+696 SDLTEALAAF
-706 LKEPGAYVARDGA
+706 LRRPRAYVTRDGA
-719 SVTPPGVVRFG
+719 SVTLPGVVRFG

-735 EGFLSTRREVAELEA
+735 EGYLSTRREVVELEA
-750 REREGARRLAR
+750 RKREGARQLAR
-761 LARASAGARAAA
+761 LARASTGAQETAE
-773 DKARSAVE
+773 KARSAVS
-781 GLGQTLARAEN
+781 GLRQTLGRAEN
-792 LAHRLQLDA
+792 LAHRLQLEA
-801 DRREETVEDV
+801 DRHRETVQDV
-811 SKRIEE
+811 STRIEE
-817 LEAEVSRHGEEAEGN
+817 LEAEASRHDEEQEGN
-832 EEADARAAELLA
+832 EKADARAAEQLA
-844 RDEARLGEA
+844 RDEARLKEA
-853 SRELGEREGTHAA
+853 SRELGEREAAHAA
-866 LRRELEAREGEWRD
+866 RRRELEGREAQWRD

-887 QNAVADEVAGRAR
+887 QNAVAEEVAGRAR
-900 ALARQVRDDRQRL
+900 ALERQVRDDRQRL
-913 ERIRAERAAAGR
+913 ERIRGELAAAGR
-925 DEEEWRTRRAS
+925 DEEEWLTRRES
-936 AVREREAAE
+936 AIHERQSTEAAI
-945 TAVRDREAR
+945 RDWEAR
-954 EAALAGVAADLRTRL
+954 EGTLTGVAADLRARL
-969 EGAVEAARLRTA
+969 EGAVEAARLRSA
-981 ELRDLEERLHELRS
+981 EIRKLEERLHEIRS
-995 GTQEAQGLLRELEDE
+995 GTQEAQGLLRELESE
-1010 FQRSRGRSLA
+1010 FQRSTGRSLA
-1020 EEAARLPASLQGRS
+1020 DAAAGLPTSLRGRS
-1034 REALAEEVSQVQD
+1034 REELAEEISQVQD
-1047 RIRQLGPVN
+1047 RIRKLGPVN

-1073 ESNLQDVE
+1073 ESHLQDVE
-1081 AGIADG
+1081 QGIADG

-1131 ATPGPP
+1131 ETPRPS
-1137 GLQESEDAAQGTGR
+1137 GLDEP
-1151 GADPA
+1151 ADPA
-1156 GGDPGAPAS
+1156 PGTGQGAGPAGEVPDAPVS
-1165 ASSGNGV
+1165 GSSGNGV
-1172 GEAADAGLAGEFEA
+1172 AEGAAAATVGECEA
-1186 WNGGRS
+1186 WTGNAKS

-1205 EIVAQPPGKKLQS
+1205 EIAAQPPGKKLQS

-1300 PGVSRLISMQLGAD
+1300 PGVSRLLSMQIGAD
-1314 VENWIAAAADPDR
+1314 VENWIAATADPDS
-1327 ADGAAALSA
+1327 ANAALSA

>member
-1 MLWTAPATAYN
+1 M
-12 TVGVRRRRSHNL
+12 
-24 QGDQRVRIERLEI
+24 RIERLEI

-52 QGATAVVGPNGCG
+52 RGATAVVGPNGCG

-107 VRLHVSGARG
+107 VRLHVSGARD
-117 SRPTEAQNGAAGNG
+117 SRPGQSDNG
-131 ADSVAGNGA
+131 VAGNGA
-140 SPAGGALPE
+140 EAVAGNGAPPVRD
-149 TPCNGAAAGT
+149 TPRGTAGNGAAEPV
-159 APENGAAAGGLQRD
+159 PENGMAPGGFGRN

-197 RDIRRLFA
+197 REIRRLFA

-222 NEVLSRKPADLRLLV
+222 NDVLSRKPADLRLLV

-270 LRELDRFIR
+270 LRELDRYIR
-279 VARRDSRTATRVREA
+279 LARRDSRTASRVREA
-294 SDQAR
+294 SEQAR
-299 LLGVA
+299 MLGVA
-304 EKAARREELLTRI
+304 EKAARREELLSRV
-317 RENAAPGEALGAE
+317 RENTGPEEALGAE
-330 RARRSRSLRAFERF
+330 RDRRSRSLRAFERF
-344 VEALREQVAG
+344 MEDLREQATG
-354 TEVELREA
+354 TEIELREA
-362 TREIGDLR
+362 TREIGDLG
-370 ARRAHAAALLDEG
+370 ARRARAAALLDEG
-383 ARAAEGR
+383 ARAAGIR
-390 AAQVSRLDTEATT
+390 ASQVTRLDAETTT
-403 LGARLDDL
+403 LEARLDDL
-411 ETERKESERRA
+411 ETRRQESERRA
-422 GEFPD
+422 EVFPD

-435 AAARAAARDRALGEE
+435 ATRRAAARDRALAEE
-450 REAHAL
+450 REAHSL
-456 LWELRREVDR
+456 VWELRREVDR

-474 RLSRDQYAARR
+474 RMSRDQYATRR
-485 ERLSAAGLGLAG
+485 ERLSATGLGLSG
-497 SRRELAARL
+497 SRRELTARM
-506 DHATGG
+506 DHATRSLSGARSRARTQEESIAG
-512 LSAARERVRAQED
+512 LHAE
-525 EISGLRGRLETAEAA
+525 LETAEAA
-540 WRAATAAAEAAR
+540 WRSATAAAAAAR
-552 GEEAQAE
+552 DEEARAE
-559 KDQAALSARRRSL
+559 KEQAALADRHRSL
-572 EALVAS
+572 AALVAS

-584 GAAKLVEAAHRRG
+584 SASKVVEAAHRRG
-597 LAPGGALGELVEV
+597 VAPGGALGELVEV

-625 RIRIERVADV
+625 RIRIDRVSDV
-635 AELVE
+635 SELVE

-657 LDACGSR
+657 LEACGSR
-664 ERPASGGADRL
+664 KRPAHDGADRL
-675 GDHLKPADARLGP
+675 GDHLRPLDPALDR
-688 VIPDAVVT
+688 VVPDAVVT
-696 TDLAEALAAF
+696 ADLAEALAAF
-706 LKEPGAYVARDGA
+706 LKEPGAYVTRDGA

-750 REREGARRLAR
+750 GKRQGTRRLAR
-761 LARASAGARAAA
+761 LARASAGARESAERAG
-773 DKARSAVE
+773 SAVE
-781 GLGQTLARAEN
+781 ELRQTLGQAEN
-792 LAHRLQLDA
+792 LAHRLRLEA
-801 DRREETVEDV
+801 DRERETVAEA

-817 LEAEVSRHGEEAEGN
+817 LEAEIARHAEEAEGN
-832 EEADARAAELLA
+832 EEADARAAELAA
-844 RDEARLGEA
+844 RDEARLEEA
-853 SRELGEREGTHAA
+853 SRELGEREAAHAA
-866 LRRELEAREGEWRD
+866 LRRELEAREGQWRD

-887 QNAVADEVAGRAR
+887 QNAVADEVAGRAQ
-900 ALARQVRDDRQRL
+900 ALERQVRDDRQRL

-925 DEEEWRTRRAS
+925 EEEAWRTRQAS
-936 AVREREAAE
+936 AARERQSAEAAIG
-945 TAVRDREAR
+945 DWKAR
-954 EAALAGVAADLRTRL
+954 EETLTRVAADVRTRL
-969 EGAVEAARLRTA
+969 EGAVAAVRLRTA
-981 ELRDLEERLHELRS
+981 EIRDLEERLHEIRS

-1010 FQRSRGRSLA
+1010 FRRSRGRSLA
-1020 EEAARLPASLQGRS
+1020 EAAAALPASLRGRS
-1034 REALAEEVSQVQD
+1034 REELAEEAAEVQD
-1047 RIRQLGPVN
+1047 RIRKLGPVN

-1073 ESNLQDVE
+1073 ASHLEDVE
-1081 AGIADG
+1081 QGIADG

-1131 ATPGPP
+1131 AAPGPP
-1137 GLQESEDAAQGTGR
+1137 GPPEPADVANGAGQA
-1151 GADPA
+1151 ADPA
-1156 GGDPGAPAS
+1156 GEGPDAPMS
-1165 ASSGNGV
+1165 ASPENGAA
-1172 GEAADAGLAGEFEA
+1172 EAAAAGTAGDFEA
-1186 WNGGRS
+1186 WSSGPRS
-1192 LAPEMPVDAQFGV
+1192 LAPGMPEEAQFGV
-1205 EIVAQPPGKKLQS
+1205 EIAAEPPGKKLQS

-1268 DELKR
+1268 DELQR

-1294 GVTMEE
+1294 GITMEE
-1300 PGVSRLISMQLGAD
+1300 PGVSRLISMQIGAD
-1314 VENWIAAAADPDR
+1314 AENWIAAAADAES
-1327 ADGAAALSA
+1327 ADGAALSA

>member
-1 MLWTAPATAYN
+1 M
-12 TVGVRRRRSHNL
+12 
-24 QGDQRVRIERLEI
+24 RIERLEI

-45 PVTLEFG
+45 PITLEFG
-52 QGATAVVGPNGCG
+52 RGATAVVGPNGCG

-101 PLGVAE
+101 PLAVAE
-107 VRLHVSGARG
+107 VRLHVSGARD
-117 SRPTEAQNGAAGNG
+117 SRPGESDNGVARNGAEA
-131 ADSVAGNGA
+131 VAGNGA
-140 SPAGGALPE
+140 PPVRDTPRGTAG
-149 TPCNGAAAGT
+149 NGAAGPVAENGT
-159 APENGAAAGGLQRD
+159 ATGGFGRN

-197 RDIRRLFA
+197 REIRRLFA

-222 NEVLSRKPADLRLLV
+222 NDVLSRKPVDLRLLV

-270 LRELDRFIR
+270 LRELDRYIR
-279 VARRDSRTATRVREA
+279 LARRDSRTASRVREA
-294 SDQAR
+294 SEQAR
-299 LLGVA
+299 MLGVA
-304 EKAARREELLTRI
+304 EKAARREELLSRV
-317 RENAAPGEALGAE
+317 RENTGPEDALGGE

-344 VEALREQVAG
+344 VEGLREQATG
-354 TEVELREA
+354 TEFELREA
-362 TREIGDLR
+362 TREIGDLG
-370 ARRAHAAALLDEG
+370 ARRARAAALLDEG
-383 ARAAEGR
+383 ARAAGLR
-390 AAQVSRLDTEATT
+390 ASQVTRLDAETTT
-403 LGARLDDL
+403 LEARLDDL
-411 ETERKESERRA
+411 ETRRQESERRA
-422 GEFPD
+422 EVFPD
-427 RLAELTEA
+427 RLAELTGA
-435 AAARAAARDRALGEE
+435 ATGRAAARDRALAEE

-456 LWELRREVDR
+456 VWELRREVDR

-474 RLSRDQYAARR
+474 RMSRDQYATRR
-485 ERLSAAGLGLAG
+485 ERLSATGLGLSG
-497 SRRELAARL
+497 SRRELAARK
-506 DHATGG
+506 DHAARS
-512 LSAARERVRAQED
+512 LSGARSRVRTQE
-525 EISGLRGRLETAEAA
+525 EGITGLRAELEAAEAA
-540 WRAATAAAEAAR
+540 WRSATSAVAAAR
-552 GEEAQAE
+552 DEEARAGKE
-559 KDQAALSARRRSL
+559 QAALADRHRSL
-572 EALVAS
+572 AALVAS

-584 GAAKLVEAAHRRG
+584 SASKIVEAAHRRG
-597 LAPGGALGELVEV
+597 IAPGGALGELVEV

-625 RIRIERVADV
+625 RLRIDRVSDV
-635 AELVE
+635 SELVE
-640 ELGGPE
+640 ELGGQE

-657 LDACGSR
+657 LEACGSR
-664 ERPASGGADRL
+664 KRPANDGADRL
-675 GDHLKPADARLGP
+675 GDHLKPLDPALDR
-688 VIPDAVVT
+688 VVPDAVVT

-706 LKEPGAYVARDGA
+706 LKEPGTYVTRDGA

-750 REREGARRLAR
+750 RKRQGTRRLAR
-761 LARASAGARAAA
+761 LARASAGARESAE
-773 DKARSAVE
+773 KAGAAVE
-781 GLGQTLARAEN
+781 ELRRALGHAEN
-792 LAHRLQLDA
+792 LAHRLQLEA
-801 DRREETVEDV
+801 DRQGETVADAT
-811 SKRIEE
+811 KRIEE
-817 LEAEVSRHGEEAEGN
+817 LEAEISRHAEEAEGN

-844 RDEARLGEA
+844 RDETRLAEA
-853 SRELGEREGTHAA
+853 SRELGEREAGHAA
-866 LRRELEAREGEWRD
+866 LRQELEAREGQWRD

-887 QNAVADEVAGRAR
+887 QNAVADEVAGRAQ
-900 ALARQVRDDRQRL
+900 ALERQVRDDRQRL

-925 DEEEWRTRRAS
+925 EEAEWRTRQAS
-936 AVREREAAE
+936 AVRERQSTE
-945 TAVRDREAR
+945 TAIRDWKAR
-954 EAALAGVAADLRTRL
+954 EQTLTQVGADVRTRL
-969 EGAVEAARLRTA
+969 EGAVAAARLRTA
-981 ELRDLEERLHELRS
+981 EIRDLEERLHEIRS

-1020 EEAARLPASLQGRS
+1020 EAAAALPASLRGRS
-1034 REALAEEVSQVQD
+1034 REELAEEAAQVQD
-1047 RIRQLGPVN
+1047 RIRKLGPVN

-1062 LRELQAERREP
+1062 LHELQAERREP
-1073 ESNLQDVE
+1073 ASHLEDVE
-1081 AGIADG
+1081 QGIADG

-1131 ATPGPP
+1131 AAPGPP
-1137 GLQESEDAAQGTGR
+1137 APPESADIAKGTGQA
-1151 GADPA
+1151 ADPA
-1156 GGDPGAPAS
+1156 GEGPGASMS
-1165 ASSGNGV
+1165 ASPENGV
-1172 GEAADAGLAGEFEA
+1172 AEAAAAGTAGDFEA
-1186 WNGGRS
+1186 WDSDPRS
-1192 LAPEMPVDAQFGV
+1192 LAPGMPEEAQFGV
-1205 EIVAQPPGKKLQS
+1205 EIAAEPPGKKLQS

-1300 PGVSRLISMQLGAD
+1300 PGVSRLISMQIGAD
-1314 VENWIAAAADPDR
+1314 AEHWIAAAADPES
-1327 ADGAAALSA
+1327 ADGAALSA

>member
-1 MLWTAPATAYN
+1 M
-12 TVGVRRRRSHNL
+12 
-24 QGDQRVRIERLEI
+24 RIERLEI

-52 QGATAVVGPNGCG
+52 EGATAVVGPNGCG

-107 VRLHVSGARG
+107 VRLHVSGAQD
-117 SRPTEAQNGAAGNG
+117 SRPGDSENGVPANGAG
-131 ADSVAGNGA
+131 SVAGNGG
-140 SPAGGALPE
+140 SPGAGAPPRIPG
-149 TPCNGAAAGT
+149 NGAAEPVAD
-159 APENGAAAGGLQRD
+159 NGMTTGGSRRD

-304 EKAARREELLTRI
+304 EKAARREELLCRI
-317 RENAAPGEALGAE
+317 RENTAPGDTLDAE
-330 RARRSRSLRAFERF
+330 RTRRSRSLRTFERF
-344 VEALREQVAG
+344 VEALREQVTG

-362 TREIGDLR
+362 TREIGDLG
-370 ARRAHAAALLDEG
+370 ARRARAAALLDEG
-383 ARAAEGR
+383 ARAAEVR
-390 AAQVSRLDTEATT
+390 TSHVSRLDAEAAT
-403 LGARLDDL
+403 LGIRLDDL

-422 GEFPD
+422 AEFPD
-427 RLAELTEA
+427 RLAELTA
-435 AAARAAARDRALGEE
+435 AAAGRAAARDRALAEE

-474 RLSRDQYAARR
+474 RMSRDQYATQR
-485 ERLSAAGLGLAG
+485 ERLSATGLGLSG
-497 SRRELAARL
+497 SRRELDARL
-506 DHATGG
+506 DHATRT
-512 LSAARERVRAQED
+512 LSGALSRVRAQED
-525 EISGLRGRLETAEAA
+525 EVAGLGGQLEAADAA
-540 WRAATAAAEAAR
+540 WRSATSVAQAAR
-552 GEEAQAE
+552 DEEARAE
-559 KDQAALSARRRSL
+559 KEHAVLSDRHRSL

-578 RNQLGE
+578 RNQLGQS
-584 GAAKLVEAAHRRG
+584 ASRVVEAARRRG
-597 LAPGGALGELVEV
+597 LTPGGALGELVEV

-625 RIRIERVADV
+625 RIRIDRVADV
-635 AELVE
+635 SELVE
-640 ELGGPE
+640 ELGGQE

-657 LDACGSR
+657 LEACGSR
-664 ERPASGGADRL
+664 ERPSNDGDDRL
-675 GDHLKPADARLGP
+675 GDHLKPVDPGLDPA
-688 VIPDAVVT
+688 IPDAVVT
-696 TDLAEALAAF
+696 ANLTQALAAF
-706 LKEPGAYVARDGA
+706 LQKPRTYVTRDGA
-719 SVTPPGVVRFG
+719 SVAFPGVVRFG

-750 REREGARRLAR
+750 RKGEGTRQLAR
-761 LARASAGARAAA
+761 LARASAGAREAAER
-773 DKARSAVE
+773 ARSAVE
-781 GLGQTLARAEN
+781 DLRQTLGRAEN
-792 LAHRLQLDA
+792 LAHRLQLEA
-801 DRREETVEDV
+801 DRHGETVQDV
-811 SKRIEE
+811 STRIEE
-817 LEAEVSRHGEEAEGN
+817 LEAEVSRHGEEQEGN
-832 EEADARAAELLA
+832 EQADARAAELLA
-844 RDEARLGEA
+844 RDEARLQEA
-853 SRELGEREGTHAA
+853 SRELGEQEAAHAA
-866 LRRELEAREGEWRD
+866 LRREWEAREGQWRD

-900 ALARQVRDDRQRL
+900 ALERQVRDDRQRL
-913 ERIRAERAAAGR
+913 ERIRGERAAAGR
-925 DEEEWRTRRAS
+925 DEEEWLTRRES
-936 AVREREAAE
+936 AIHEQQSTEAAI
-945 TAVRDREAR
+945 RDWEAR
-954 EAALAGVAADLRTRL
+954 EAALTGVATDLRARL
-969 EGAVEAARLRTA
+969 EGAAEAARLRSA
-981 ELRDLEERLHELRS
+981 EIRDREERLHEIRS
-995 GTQEAQGLLRELEDE
+995 GTQEAQGLLTELESE
-1010 FQRSRGRSLA
+1010 FQRSAGRSLA
-1020 EEAARLPASLQGRS
+1020 DAAADLPTSLRGRS
-1034 REALAEEVSQVQD
+1034 REELAEEISEVRD
-1047 RIRQLGPVN
+1047 RIRKLGPVN

-1073 ESNLQDVE
+1073 EANLQDVE
-1081 AGIADG
+1081 QGIADG

-1131 ATPGPP
+1131 ETPAAA
-1137 GLQESEDAAQGTGR
+1137 GLQELADTAKGTGQGTGPS
-1151 GADPA
+1151 GEDP
-1156 GGDPGAPAS
+1156 DAPAS
-1165 ASSGNGV
+1165 GRSGNGV
-1172 GEAADAGLAGEFEA
+1172 AEAAAVGIADDFEA
-1186 WNGGRS
+1186 WNGNAGS
-1192 LAPEMPVDAQFGV
+1192 LAPEMPMDAQFGV
-1205 EIVAQPPGKKLQS
+1205 EIAAQPPGKRLQS

-1300 PGVSRLISMQLGAD
+1300 PGVSRLISMQIGAD
-1314 VENWIAAAADPDR
+1314 VENWIAAAADPDS
-1327 ADGAAALSA
+1327 ADGAALSA

>member
-1 MLWTAPATAYN
+1 M
-12 TVGVRRRRSHNL
+12 
-24 QGDQRVRIERLEI
+24 RIERLEI

-117 SRPTEAQNGAAGNG
+117 PHPGESQNGLAGNG
-131 ADSVAGNGA
+131 AEAVAGNGG
-140 SPAGGALPE
+140 SPVRD
-149 TPCNGAAAGT
+149 TPPGTPGNGAAAQPVPGD
-159 APENGAAAGGLQRD
+159 GVAGGFRHN

-197 RDIRRLFA
+197 REIRRLFA

-222 NEVLSRKPADLRLLV
+222 NDVLSRKPADLRLLV

-270 LRELDRFIR
+270 LRELDRYIR
-279 VARRDSRTATRVREA
+279 VARRDSRTASRVREA
-294 SDQAR
+294 SEQAR
-299 LLGVA
+299 MLGVA
-304 EKAARREELLTRI
+304 EKAARREELLSRI
-317 RENAAPGEALGAE
+317 SSNTAPEDALGAE
-330 RARRSRSLRAFERF
+330 RSRRSRSLRAFERF
-344 VEALREQVAG
+344 VESLREQATG
-354 TEVELREA
+354 TEFALREA
-362 TREIGDLR
+362 TREIGDLG
-370 ARRAHAAALLDEG
+370 ARGARAAAVLDEG
-383 ARAAEGR
+383 ARAAEIR
-390 AAQVSRLDTEATT
+390 AAQVSRLDAEATT
-403 LGARLDDL
+403 LEARLDDL
-411 ETERKESERRA
+411 ETERQESERRA
-422 GEFPD
+422 GEFPE

-435 AAARAAARDRALGEE
+435 ATQRAAARDRALAEE
-450 REAHAL
+450 REAHSR

-474 RLSRDQYAARR
+474 RMSRDQYGTRR
-485 ERLSAAGLGLAG
+485 ERLSADGLGLAG

-506 DHATGG
+506 DHATQG
-512 LSAARERVRAQED
+512 LSGARSRVRAQEE
-525 EISGLRGRLETAEAA
+525 EITGLRGQLETAEAA
-540 WRAATAAAEAAR
+540 WRSATSAAEAAR
-552 GEEAQAE
+552 DEEARAAKE
-559 KDQAALSARRRSL
+559 QAALSDRHRSL
-572 EALVAS
+572 EALLVS
-578 RNQLGE
+578 RDQLGE
-584 GAAKLVEAAHRRG
+584 SASKVVAAARRRG
-597 LAPGGALGELVEV
+597 LTPGGALGELVEV

-625 RIRIERVADV
+625 RIRIDRVADV
-635 AELVE
+635 SELVE
-640 ELGGPE
+640 ELGGQE
-646 AGPSEV
+646 AAPSEV

-657 LDACGSR
+657 LEASGSR
-664 ERPASGGADRL
+664 KRPAPGGADRL
-675 GDHLKPADARLGP
+675 SDHLKPADPALDR
-688 VIPDAVVT
+688 VVPDAVVT
-696 TDLAEALAAF
+696 ADLAEALRAF
-706 LKEPGAYVARDGA
+706 LKTPGAYVTRDGA

-735 EGFLSTRREVAELEA
+735 EGFLSTRREVAELES
-750 REREGARRLAR
+750 RKREGTRQLAR
-761 LARASAGARAAA
+761 LARASAGAREAAEQ
-773 DKARSAVE
+773 ARSAVE
-781 GLGQTLARAEN
+781 DLRQTLARAEN
-792 LAHRLQLDA
+792 LAHRLQLEA
-801 DRREETVEDV
+801 DRHAETVEDV
-811 SKRIEE
+811 AKRIEE
-817 LEAEVSRHGEEAEGN
+817 LEAEVSRHAEEAEGN
-832 EEADARAAELLA
+832 EEADARAAALLA
-844 RDEARLGEA
+844 RDEARLEEA
-853 SRELGEREGTHAA
+853 SRELAERDAAHGA
-866 LRRELEAREGEWRD
+866 LRRELETREGQWRD

-900 ALARQVRDDRQRL
+900 ALERQVRDDRQRL
-913 ERIRAERAAAGR
+913 DRIRTERAAAGR
-925 DEEEWRTRRAS
+925 EEEEWLTRRA
-936 AVREREAAE
+936 AALRERQSAEAAI
-945 TAVRDREAR
+945 RDWEAR
-954 EAALAGVAADLRTRL
+954 EGTLTGVAADLRTRL
-969 EGAVEAARLRTA
+969 ESAVEAARMRA
-981 ELRDLEERLHELRS
+981 GEIRNLEESLHEIRS
-995 GTQEAQGLLRELEDE
+995 GTQEAQGLLRELEGE
-1010 FQRSRGRSLA
+1010 FQRATGRSLA
-1020 EEAARLPASLQGRS
+1020 DAAASLPATLRS
-1034 REALAEEVSQVQD
+1034 RSRDDLAEETRQVQD
-1047 RIRQLGPVN
+1047 RIQSLGPVN

-1073 ESNLQDVE
+1073 ESHLQDVE
-1081 AGIADG
+1081 QGIADG
-1087 LAAIRRQD
+1087 LDAIRRQD

-1104 GFEAVSAG
+1104 GFDAVSAG

-1131 ATPGPP
+1131 AAPGPP
-1137 GLQESEDAAQGTGR
+1137 GPHESADTANGTGQ
-1151 GADPA
+1151 GADPS
-1156 GGDPGAPAS
+1156 GEDPDAPAS
-1165 ASSGNGV
+1165 GSSGNGV
-1172 GEAADAGLAGEFEA
+1172 GESAATGMEEGLEA
-1186 WNGGRS
+1186 WNPDPGS
-1192 LAPEMPVDAQFGV
+1192 LAPELPLDAQFGV
-1205 EIVAQPPGKKLQS
+1205 EIAAQPPGKKLQS

-1234 LIALFRYRP
+1234 LIALFRHRP

-1253 APLDDANVQRFASML
+1253 APLDDANVRRFASML

-1300 PGVSRLISMQLGAD
+1300 PGVSRLISMEIGAG
-1314 VENWIAAAADPDR
+1314 VEDWIAAAADPDT
-1327 ADGAAALSA
+1327 ADAAASLPA

>member
-1 MLWTAPATAYN
+1 M
-12 TVGVRRRRSHNL
+12 
-24 QGDQRVRIERLEI
+24 RIERLEI

-52 QGATAVVGPNGCG
+52 RGATAVVGPNGCG

-107 VRLHVSGARG
+107 VRLHVSGVRV
-117 SRPTEAQNGAAGNG
+117 SRPGKPLNGAAGNG
-131 ADSVAGNGA
+131 VAGNG
-140 SPAGGALPE
+140 SGSLPG
-149 TPCNGAAAGT
+149 NGASVGSAAASGT
-159 APENGAAAGGLQRD
+159 PGNGARPDPLPDAVSATRGVERE

-237 DEAVG
+237 EEAVG

-270 LRELDRFIR
+270 LAELDRYIR
-279 VARRDSRTATRVREA
+279 VARRDSRTASRVREA
-294 SDQAR
+294 SDRAR

-304 EKAARREELLTRI
+304 EKAVRRDELLARV
-317 RENAAPGEALGAE
+317 RQNAAPEEALGAE
-330 RARRSRSLRAFERF
+330 RARRSRSLESFERF
-344 VEALREQVAG
+344 VEAVREQVSG

-362 TREIGDLR
+362 TREIGDLG
-370 ARRAHAAALLDEG
+370 ARRARAAALLDEG
-383 ARAAEGR
+383 ARAAEVR
-390 AAQVSRLDTEATT
+390 ATQVSRLDTEATA

-411 ETERKESERRA
+411 ESERKESDRRA
-422 GEFPD
+422 GEFPE
-427 RLAELTEA
+427 RLAELIEA
-435 AAARAAARDRALGEE
+435 AAGRAEARDRALAEE
-450 REAHAL
+450 RDAHSAV
-456 LWELRREVDR
+456 WELRREVDR

-474 RLSRDQYAARR
+474 RMSREQYAARR
-485 ERLSAAGLGLAG
+485 ERLSATGLGLAG
-497 SRRELAARL
+497 SRRELDARL
-506 DHATGG
+506 DHAART
-512 LSAARERVRAQED
+512 LSDALARVRAQE
-525 EISGLRGRLETAEAA
+525 EETAGLREQLEVAEASC
-540 WRAATAAAEAAR
+540 RSATLNAEAAR
-552 GEEAQAE
+552 DEEERAA
-559 KDQAALSARRRSL
+559 KDQAAVSDRHRSL
-572 EALVAS
+572 QALVVS

-584 GAAKLVEAAHRRG
+584 SASQLARAAHRRG
-597 LAPGGALGELVEV
+597 LPPGRALGELVEV

-615 LAAERLLGVH
+615 AAAERLLGVH
-625 RIRIERVADV
+625 RIRIDRVADLS
-635 AELVE
+635 ELVE
-640 ELGGPE
+640 ELGGQD

-657 LDACGSR
+657 LEACASP
-664 ERPASGGADRL
+664 ERPDTFGGDRL
-675 GDHLKPADARLGP
+675 SDHLKPVDPALDP
-688 VIPDAVVT
+688 VIPDALVT
-696 TDLAEALAAF
+696 EDLAAALSAF
-706 LKEPGAYVARDGA
+706 LDAPGLYVTRDGA
-719 SVTPPGVVRFG
+719 SVAPPGVVRFG

-735 EGFLSTRREVAELEA
+735 EGFLRTRREVAELEA
-750 REREGARRLAR
+750 RVRKGARRLDRLGRASIALGEKAEGARR
-761 LARASAGARAAA
+761 AA
-773 DKARSAVE
+773 E
-781 GLGQTLARAEN
+781 GLRETLGRAEN
-792 LAHRLQLDA
+792 LAHRLRFEA
-801 DRREETVEDV
+801 DRRGETVEDV
-811 SKRIEE
+811 RTRIEE
-817 LEAEVSRHGEEAEGN
+817 LEAEVARHAEEREGN

-844 RDEARLGEA
+844 RDEARLVEA
-853 SRELGEREGTHAA
+853 TRELGERETAHTS
-866 LRRELEAREGEWRD
+866 LRREFEAREGQWRD

-887 QNAVADEVAGRAR
+887 ENAVADEVTRQAR
-900 ALARQVRDDRQRL
+900 ALERQVGEDRQRL
-913 ERIRAERAAAGR
+913 QRIRAERAGARREEENWLIRRESAIREQESTGAAIRKSRAREQALTDGAAG
-925 DEEEWRTRRAS
+925 
-936 AVREREAAE
+936 
-945 TAVRDREAR
+945 
-954 EAALAGVAADLRTRL
+954 LRTRL
-969 EGAVEAARLRTA
+969 DSAVEALRLRGA
-981 ELRDLEERLHELRS
+981 EIRDLEERLHEVRS
-995 GTQEAQGLLRELEDE
+995 ETQEARGLLRELESE
-1010 FQRSRGRSLA
+1010 FRRASGRALADAAASLPARLRRLSRQEIA
-1020 EEAARLPASLQGRS
+1020 EEI
-1034 REALAEEVSQVQD
+1034 REVEE
-1047 RIRQLGPVN
+1047 RIQRLGPVN

-1062 LRELQAERREP
+1062 LRELEAERNEP
-1073 ESNLQDVE
+1073 EVHLRDVE

-1095 REARRIFRE
+1095 REARRIFKE
-1104 GFEAVSAG
+1104 GFAAVSTG

-1131 ATPGPP
+1131 EMPGPS
-1137 GLQESEDAAQGTGR
+1137 GGGESDEPARDRSRDA
-1151 GADPA
+1151 
-1156 GGDPGAPAS
+1156 GAPES
-1165 ASSGNGV
+1165 GSSGNGALGGAN
-1172 GEAADAGLAGEFEA
+1172 GEIAGEVHTWDPSA
-1186 WNGGRS
+1186 NS

-1205 EIVAQPPGKKLQS
+1205 EIAAQPPGKKLQS

-1268 DELKR
+1268 GELKR

-1300 PGVSRLISMQLGAD
+1300 PGVSRLISVQIGAD
-1314 VENWIAAAADPDR
+1314 MENWMAAAADSDT
-1327 ADGAAALSA
+1327 AAAAPMPL